1 MGSSHL
7 ILSFVSYA
15 GSRRAGWRQGNGD
28 MGMLKSDSSVP
39 IPVSIRFQIETTWLL
54 SPNWSISTPMRWAM
68 RRSRLL
74 MWASEF
80 TGRLQT

>member
-7 ILSFVSYA
+7 ILWLVSYA

-28 MGMLKSDSSVP
+28 MGMVKSDSSVP
-39 IPVSIRFQIETTWLL
+39 IPVSIRFQIVTTWLL

-68 RRSRLL
+68 RRSKLL

-80 TGRLQT
+80 TGRLHT